1 MKVGKFDVGSK
12 ISRARLAPKI
22 HPLSVK
28 KLELRIS
35 RILYAMIIHLGWTLP
50 STSSGYLRTRRA
62 TSTCPRFTLLQTG
75 FT

>member
-1 MKVGKFDVGSK
+1 MKVGKFEVGRK
-12 ISRARLAPKI
+12 ISRARLVPKI
-22 HPLSVK
+22 DPLRVK

-35 RILYAMIIHLGWTLP
+35 RILYAMIIHLGWMLP